1 MSFFDA
7 VMSDTVGTLY
17 RAGTGNVDP
26 WTKQQII
33 DDAAA
38 ENIQAGADP
47 ATAQAQAEADVT
59 NTLKTF
65 SLGGDDPT
73 GADPSQTTGLR
84 LPSTQAEKAAFHS
97 LTNDDG
103 SGCGIT
109 NLNGCIPDIPSWVK
123 WTAASVLVLAA
134 LYLLGP
140 YVNLAASATG
150 RARA

>member
-1 MSFFDA
+1 
-7 VMSDTVGTLY
+7 MSDTVGVVY

-38 ENIQAGADP
+38 SNIAAGADP
-47 ATAQAQAEADVT
+47 ATAQRQAEADVT
-59 NTLKTF
+59 ATLKTF

-84 LPSTQAEKAAFHS
+84 LPSDQAQKTAWKS

-103 SGCGIT
+103 SGCGLT
-109 NLNGCIPDIPSWVK
+109 NLGGCMPEIPAWVK
-123 WTAASVLVLAA
+123 WTAGGLAVLAA
-134 LYLLGP
+134 LWLIRP
-140 YVNLAASATG
+140 YVGLAAAVRS
-150 RARA
+150 

>member
-1 MSFFDA
+1 MSLFDT
-7 VMSDTVGTLY
+7 VMSDTVGVVY

-38 ENIQAGADP
+38 DNIKAGADP
-47 ATAQAQAEADVT
+47 ATAQRQAEADVT

-73 GADPSQTTGLR
+73 GADPSQATGLR
-84 LPSTQAEKAAFHS
+84 LPSTQAEKTALKS

-103 SGCGIT
+103 SGCGLT
-109 NLNGCIPDIPSWVK
+109 NLGGCFPEIPTWAK
-123 WTAASVLVLAA
+123 WAAGGVVVLGVLWLLRPYVGLAASVR
-134 LYLLGP
+134 
-140 YVNLAASATG
+140 S
-150 RARA
+150 